1 MLIVLGLMA
10 LLRLSRSRRNVTMA
24 LLVMVLAMAS
34 HTAAA
39 ADWNAMRP
47 NLYFGAALGN
57 VSSSLTTGKVTS
69 RLQDNGYQVYAT
81 DVVRNS
87 TSAGLY
93 VGYELPRQFAVELG
107 WSYLGRTTTS
117 LAGVAPPDL
126 DQLLND
132 AASVTRGGG
141 DAWSLVGRYRWA
153 LQPKLSLDL
162 RAGPYRWVTHSD
174 LRIGS
179 DVQLN
184 RNDRGWGYVLGVGPR
199 YALSDRWAVA
209 LNANY
214 FASTSDNRFTQI
226 TASVDYRL
234 R

>member
-1 MLIVLGLMA
+1 M
-10 LLRLSRSRRNVTMA
+10 
-24 LLVMVLAMAS
+24 
-34 HTAAA
+34 
-39 ADWNAMRP
+39 
-47 NLYFGAALGN
+47 
-57 VSSSLTTGKVTS
+57 
-69 RLQDNGYQVYAT
+69 
-81 DVVRNS
+81 RNS
-87 TSAGLY
+87 TSASLY
-93 VGYELPRQFAVELG
+93 VGYELPRQFAVEFG

-117 LAGVAPPDL
+117 LAGVAPPDPT
-126 DQLLND
+126 QLLSD

-153 LQPKLSLDL
+153 LQPKLALDL

-199 YALSDRWAVA
+199 YTLSEHWAVA

-214 FASTSDNRFTQI
+214 FVSTSDNHFTQL
-226 TASVDYRL
+226 TASVDFRL